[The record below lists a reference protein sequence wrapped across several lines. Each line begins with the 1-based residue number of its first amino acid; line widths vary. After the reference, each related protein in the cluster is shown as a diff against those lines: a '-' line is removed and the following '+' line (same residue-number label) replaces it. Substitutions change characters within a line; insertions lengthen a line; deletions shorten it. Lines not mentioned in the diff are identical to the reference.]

1 MEEFNFS
8 ESINGIWD
16 KLAAWLDAFFLGLP
30 NFILAVIVFILFLI
44 IAKYAAKVF
53 DRLLRLRVRQDSIRE
68 ITVKVLKVI
77 IIIIGFV
84 VALGLLNLNTVLTS
98 ILAGAGV
105 VGLAIGLALQGTLNN
120 TFSGVILSFLPELQ
134 IGDWIET
141 NGYAGIVREINL
153 RSIVIQ
159 EADNNYVVIPNGK
172 IIDEPFKNYSRTVRS
187 RVMLD
192 CGVAYD
198 SDLEFVQN
206 LTIKTMEEIFP
217 QRGNEEVEFMY
228 NEFADSSIN
237 FVVRFWTDVTKRKD
251 ILVATNKAI
260 IALKKAF
267 DQNDIN
273 IPFPIRTID
282 FTNKLSINK
291 QEAGIKPEAEE

>member
-1 MEEFNFS
+1 MEEFNLN
-8 ESINGIWD
+8 ESLNGLWE
-16 KLAAWLDAFFLGLP
+16 KLASWMDSIILALP
-30 NFILAVIVFILFLI
+30 NFLLAILVLVLFI
-44 IAKYAAKVF
+44 IAANYAA
-53 DRLLRLRVRQDSIRE
+53 RLLNRVLRHKVKQASIRE
-68 ITVKVLKVI
+68 ITVKVVKLLI
-77 IIIIGFV
+77 ILVGFFI
-84 VALGLLNLNTVLTS
+84 ALGILELNTVLTS

-105 VGLAIGLALQGTLNN
+105 AGLAIGLALQGTLNN
-120 TFSGVILSFLPELQ
+120 TFSGIILSFIPELQ
-134 IGDWIET
+134 LGDWIET
-141 NGYAGIVREINL
+141 SGYSGFVTQISL
-153 RSIVIQ
+153 RSVVIK
-159 EADNNYVVIPNGK
+159 EADNNFVVIPNSK
-172 IIDEPFKNYSRTVRS
+172 IVQEPFKNFSRTRRS

-198 SDLEFVQN
+198 SDLELVQD
-206 LTIKTMEEIFP
+206 LTIKTMQELFL
-217 QRGNEEVEFMY
+217 QTGDEEVEFMY

-251 ILVATNKAI
+251 ILVAKNKAI

-291 QEAGIKPEAEE
+291 PEAEE